1 MAIDICILAF
11 MVNPCLISTLIKHS
25 KRRAKLAGAAFLK
38 AERNKAWHVI
48 THADNRVVTPAP
60 ITAAFV
66 LLGGL
71 FACVG
76 LWLARLRGF
85 RWLFTCGFFLG
96 CPFFQKGRWEYP
108 DA

>member
-48 THADNRVVTPAP
+48 SHADNRVVIPAP
-60 ITAAFV
+60 IAAAFV

-76 LWLARLRGF
+76 LWLARWCGRGF
-85 RWLFTCGFFLG
+85 R
-96 CPFFQKGRWEYP
+96 
-108 DA
+108 

>member
-48 THADNRVVTPAP
+48 SHADNRVVTRADRGGVCF
-60 ITAAFV
+60 AGWAFR
-66 LLGGL
+66 L
-71 FACVG
+71 CRP
-76 LWLARLRGF
+76 LARSLVRRVQMAF
-85 RWLFTCGFFLG
+85 HARVFSWVPIL
-96 CPFFQKGRWEYP
+96 PKGPLEYP

>member
-48 THADNRVVTPAP
+48 SHADNRVVTPAP

-76 LWLARLRGF
+76 LWLARLLRVQMAF
-85 RWLFTCGFFLG
+85 HVRVFSWVPIL
-96 CPFFQKGRWEYP
+96 PKGPQEYP

>member
-38 AERNKAWHVI
+38 TERNKTWHVI
-48 THADNRVVTPAP
+48 SHADNRVVIPAP
-60 ITAAFV
+60 IAAAFV

-76 LWLARLRGF
+76 LWLARLHWF
-85 RWLFTCGFFLG
+85 R
-96 CPFFQKGRWEYP
+96 
-108 DA
+108 